1 MLTAEP
7 AVSAENDACLIFVFV
22 CIFPLFLGA
31 RLSIE
36 GGELFE
42 RVIDDDFVLTER
54 ACAIFMRQICE
65 GIQFIHLQHVLH
77 LDMKVSFDFLH
88 LLSDFIVC
96 FFSYTS
102 SGCYYKLNV
111 NFQPENILCLTR
123 AGNRIKLIDFGLAR
137 RYDPSKKLQVL
148 FGTPEFVAPEVVN
161 FDLIGYGTDMWSVGI
176 IGYVL

>member
-1 MLTAEP
+1 MHYYWSSSFLFFLDFLFWGGGEKWTDKDWVLTAEP

-96 FFSYTS
+96 FF
-102 SGCYYKLNV
+102 
-111 NFQPENILCLTR
+111 PI
-123 AGNRIKLIDFGLAR
+123 
-137 RYDPSKKLQVL
+137 QVL
-148 FGTPEFVAPEVVN
+148 AVIIN
-161 FDLIGYGTDMWSVGI
+161 WMLISSRRISYAWRGPATGSN
-176 IGYVL
+176 